1 MQARR
6 NETYAGLMVS
16 VLSLKTACRWFER
29 FRNGDFSLGDEP
41 RSGRSTEIDLSE
53 LKDVIESD
61 PALTSPV
68 YTTQYTHRAILHQFK
83 QLCLV
88 SKLGQW
94 VPHDLTPDRGKNRVD
109 YSQLLFSLHRTPD
122 WLRNLIIGDGKWCLY
137 VNVKRRRQWLK

>member
-41 RSGRSTEIDLSE
+41 RSGRPTEIDLSE

-61 PALTSPV
+61 PALTSCDV
-68 YTTQYTHRAILHQFK
+68 ARKLGCTHRAIVLYQFK
-83 QLCLV
+83 QLRLV
-88 SKLGQW
+88 SKLG
-94 VPHDLTPDRGKNRVD
+94 HT
-109 YSQLLFSLHRTPD
+109 
-122 WLRNLIIGDGKWCLY
+122 
-137 VNVKRRRQWLK
+137 